1 MDNEVTTMTLL
12 DGAHVTDAHCHGFRL
27 AELRARDQ
35 DRFLDRITMLGM
47 CLTSSGLDD
56 DAFDEV
62 VTRTTDTSPFAVAM
76 ALRLGRILGCEPT
89 RKGIAVA
96 RAGAL
101 DDGSDYLERLWG
113 DARVA
118 GLIVDDGY
126 PLPAVDQEQM
136 SRETMLPISRV
147 ARIEPWIADLREKAA
162 SYAELEDAF
171 TARAEQALADGA
183 VAFKSVIAYRTGL
196 DVRRWSQNDCA
207 QAFRDW
213 RADHWAETRDHAKPV
228 RDMLLQRALA
238 VAAEGGGVPVH
249 VHCGGGDPSVVLAHV
264 RPSDIFALLHAHLRQ
279 PIVLIHSGWPWVE
292 EGAYVASILPHV
304 YLETSLSTP
313 LASLAV
319 DGRLELLLGIAPP
332 AKVLYGSDES
342 TEPEVIWLSALLA
355 RESLERVLAKS
366 IDHGYLDRERAA
378 QVGLGVLGENARR
391 LHGVGAVVA

>member
-1 MDNEVTTMTLL
+1 MTLL
-12 DGAHVTDAHCHGFRL
+12 DGARVTDVHCHGFCL
-27 AELRARDQ
+27 AEIRARDQ
-35 DRFLDRITMLGM
+35 DGFLDRITMLGM
-47 CLTSSGLDD
+47 CLTSSGLAD

-76 ALRLGRILGCEPT
+76 ALRLAGILGCEPT
-89 RKGIAVA
+89 REGIAAA
-96 RAGAL
+96 RGRAL
-101 DDGSDYLERLWG
+101 DEGSDYLERLWA

-126 PLPAVDQEQM
+126 PLPAVDQDQM
-136 SRETMLPISRV
+136 TRETMLPISRV
-147 ARIEPWIADLREKAA
+147 SRIEPSIVELRESAA

-171 TARAEQALADGA
+171 TARAEQALSDGA

-196 DVRRWSQNDCA
+196 DVRRWSDDECE
-207 QAFRDW
+207 QAFRAW
-213 RADHWAETRDHAKPV
+213 RASDWAETRDHAKPV
-228 RDMLLQRALA
+228 RDMLLRRTLG
-238 VAAEGGGVPVH
+238 VAASGGGAPVH
-249 VHCGGGDPSVVLAHV
+249 IHCGGGDPSIVLAHA
-264 RPSDIFALLHAHLRQ
+264 RATDLFPLLNEHLRQ

-304 YLETSLSTP
+304 YLDTSLSTP
-313 LASLAV
+313 LASLAM
-319 DGRLELLLGIAPP
+319 DNRLELLLGIAPP

-355 RESLERVLAKS
+355 RESLERVLARS
-366 IDHGYLDRERAA
+366 IEYGYLDTQRAC